1 MEEVIILTDFPLK
14 KGCNV
19 TIVILQNDKHLL
31 TINKSN
37 NNYTATWQKWKWA
50 AMMWCLRS
58 VRKTRSERRKCDS
71 ARRLCFFKYRVPA
84 DDRISSWQF
93 IDHQH
98 HEAAVSLNQSNHQ
111 VHFLFVRACINM
123 YFSLRKTLPEKQ
135 PWPPSKSRFKF
146 FFVFLNRWKQTN
158 ILCS

>member
-58 VRKTRSERRKCDS
+58 VRKTRSEENVTQQGD
-71 ARRLCFFKYRVPA
+71 
-84 DDRISSWQF
+84 
-93 IDHQH
+93 
-98 HEAAVSLNQSNHQ
+98 
-111 VHFLFVRACINM
+111 
-123 YFSLRKTLPEKQ
+123 
-135 PWPPSKSRFKF
+135 
-146 FFVFLNRWKQTN
+146 FVFLNTGFRLM
-158 ILCS
+158 IE